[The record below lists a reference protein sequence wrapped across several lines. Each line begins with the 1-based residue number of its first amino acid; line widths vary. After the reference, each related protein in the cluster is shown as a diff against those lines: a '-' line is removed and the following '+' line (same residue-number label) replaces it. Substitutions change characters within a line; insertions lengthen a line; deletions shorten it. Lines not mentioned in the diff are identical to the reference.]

1 MIGRNLGNVRR
12 KGLTPGHEDEPSSPH
27 RGPRPFPPRFA
38 GHGFKQETLDYDA
51 LWTQVGGVAAGLAEL
66 DVAGEQRI
74 AVFLDKSIE
83 TFAAIF
89 GAWASGA
96 AFVSVNPL
104 LRPAQVGHI
113 LRDRDVRVLVTS
125 PERLALMRDELE
137 SCPTIDDVVL
147 VGARIEEG
155 EPPAHYRVHGWER
168 LRGSDHAAPTPNVI
182 DLDITAILY
191 TLGSTGRPNGEE
203 GELVQCGPHDAI
215 GDWNERYVLRS
226 VSGRFPA
233 AMSLGAHPNSRSGRA
248 TRWSPMTRAFSTS
261 SGARTT

>member
-12 KGLTPGHEDEPSSPH
+12 NGLTPGHEDEPSSPH

-38 GHGFKQETLDYDA
+38 GHGFKQET
-51 LWTQVGGVAAGLAEL
+51 QVGGVAAGSAEL

-96 AFVSVNPL
+96 AFVPVNPL

-137 SCPTIDDVVL
+137 S
-147 VGARIEEG
+147 
-155 EPPAHYRVHGWER
+155 RVHGWER
-168 LRGSDHAAPTPNVI
+168 LRGSDHEAPTPNVI
-182 DLDITAILY
+182 DLDIAAILN
-191 TLGSTGRPNGEE
+191 TSGSTGRPKGEE

-233 AMSLGAHPNSRSGRA
+233 AMSIGAQPNSRSGRA
-248 TRWSPMTRAFSTS
+248 TQWSSTPRPLYMVPSSVVVHDAIPRLPNGEFDRALSREESATW
-261 SGARTT
+261 ACVP